1 MLPSIKTLTVGLLL
15 LLSPLWTLA
24 QEGTPLSLEQA
35 QEYALKNSPAMK
47 TSQLD
52 IADGQTTLQ
61 TRTSIGLPQVN
72 LNANYNHFIT
82 LPTSLIPA
90 EFFGGEPGEFAE
102 LQFGVP
108 ENFTAGVSVF
118 AGALG
123 LEL

>member
-72 LNANYNHFIT
+72 QIGRAH
-82 LPTSLIPA
+82 
-90 EFFGGEPGEFAE
+90 
-102 LQFGVP
+102 V
-108 ENFTAGVSVF
+108 
-118 AGALG
+118 
-123 LEL
+123 